1 MTATA
6 FVTPP
11 RKFMVFYG
19 FGLFIAG
26 YCIWFMRDDVVVGG
40 ARRNSFVGEIGDRIF
55 GGVFFDF
62 RATRNSCPRQRFV
75 TVLVAGSGM
84 DGFFEHHHTRVS
96 LSSRLRNSKY
106 WYSRSKWFRIV
117 AIMIRR
123 NRDRCR
129 QAGRQAGRTG
139 LQSKQRHSQPEDRKH
154 RNREG
159 SYWIC
164 FVYLIYF
171 LFFLRV
177 SSRSLLERPSRIGH
191 SVVAPDN
198 LSSCQ

>member
-1 MTATA
+1 MGRRRGLKDAPIRRFVIDMTATA

-84 DGFFEHHHTRVS
+84 DGFFEHHHKRVS
-96 LSSRLRNSKY
+96 LSSRLPNSKPEKVI
-106 WYSRSKWFRIV
+106 SNCSDDDSK
-117 AIMIRR
+117 
-123 NRDRCR
+123 
-129 QAGRQAGRTG
+129 
-139 LQSKQRHSQPEDRKH
+139 
-154 RNREG
+154 
-159 SYWIC
+159 
-164 FVYLIYF
+164 
-171 LFFLRV
+171 
-177 SSRSLLERPSRIGH
+177 ERG
-191 SVVAPDN
+191 
-198 LSSCQ
+198 